1 MAHSKIFFPKR
12 FSSHSSH
19 VDIQPVADF
28 AFVLSLL
35 FFSSMSM
42 TLMAASGILVPGGG
56 KNNFNFFYTHYNNH
70 CTYLSMKTLFYK
82 NILELYTEMYMTE
95 KLNHLLSLHPLP
107 PPHSP
112 KKKYAFSYQP
122 MNHIAC
128 NFCF

>member
-1 MAHSKIFFPKR
+1 MADSKLFFPKR

-95 KLNHLLSLHPLP
+95 KLNHL
-107 PPHSP
+107 
-112 KKKYAFSYQP
+112 
-122 MNHIAC
+122 
-128 NFCF
+128 

>member
-1 MAHSKIFFPKR
+1 MSNVDTGVGQQVVASHFVTSFSLSTVNRNEAWYEIHVGVKNQQMADSKLFFPKR

-56 KNNFNFFYTHYNNH
+56 KNNLINFFTSTTTTIARTCQWRHYF
-70 CTYLSMKTLFYK
+70 TKTF
-82 NILELYTEMYMTE
+82 
-95 KLNHLLSLHPLP
+95 
-107 PPHSP
+107 
-112 KKKYAFSYQP
+112 
-122 MNHIAC
+122 
-128 NFCF
+128 